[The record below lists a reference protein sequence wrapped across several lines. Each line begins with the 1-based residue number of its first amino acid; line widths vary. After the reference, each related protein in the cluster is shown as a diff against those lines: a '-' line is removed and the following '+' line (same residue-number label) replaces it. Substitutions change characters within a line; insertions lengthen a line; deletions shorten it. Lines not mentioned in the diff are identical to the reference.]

1 MRKEVL
7 EMKIVGYMEG
17 TDPIFL
23 TEISAKGVAVV
34 PLSNGADNHGRFIGH
49 LTKGDKVS
57 MVVGYFH
64 KVIPPVEFHLT
75 PQDILHACLTHKIPV
90 VLVAPE
96 DIQKNCR
103 KMLGKIAKSVS
114 IVDPSKLL
122 KTTTSA
128 LKLK

>member
-1 MRKEVL
+1 MEL
-7 EMKIVGYMEG
+7 KIVGYMEG
-17 TDPIFL
+17 TDPNFL
-23 TEISAKGVAVV
+23 TEISAKGVVV
-34 PLSNGADNHGRFIGH
+34 IPLSNGADNHGRFIGH
-49 LTKGDKVS
+49 LTKRDKVS

-96 DIQKNCR
+96 NIQKNCR
-103 KMLGKIAKSVS
+103 KILGKLSKSVT

-122 KTTTSA
+122 KTTKTK